1 MIFEVLLGICKTI
14 LVSLISGLG
23 FISLPFDVASFLG
36 TVTNYGAF
44 CVGGDIMLSFCTSV
58 MFWLGVK
65 ISLGIFLFIWRL
77 LPFT

>member
-14 LVSLISGLG
+14 LINAISSLGVLH
-23 FISLPFDVASFLG
+23 LPLDIAAFLG

-44 CVGGDIMLSFCTSV
+44 CVGGDIMFMFTSSV
-58 MFWLGVK
+58 MFWFGVK
-65 ISLGIFLFIWRL
+65 CSLGIVLFIWRL